1 MPSHFENAGVLIGGL
16 SIMGHRQEPRIQ
28 LNSQA
33 SLCGMDP
40 HQGRSFLEPV
50 MIHNISHRGLLV
62 QVRRCVVKPG
72 DIVVLRRGQNKGRF
86 QVIWV
91 GETADGQRKQLG
103 LRHVLSAP
111 LFWGLD
117 LPLPAPDNYRRPR
130 LHARRRHRR
139 YSRELAVELRGD
151 NSRIPIW
158 SSTSDISEAGCFVH
172 MLNVLPISA
181 SLDIAVWVGEA
192 KVWAQGIVVS
202 NLSGSGTGIKFIS
215 ICEEGRQRL
224 RELIESGP
232 EVADRRTT
240 APDESLGWDSETEA
254 YSEQMEWSYTPKYPE
269 NLGTLRKQARVP
281 PD

>member
-50 MIHNISHRGLLV
+50 MIRNISHRGLLV
-62 QVRRCVVKPG
+62 QVRRWVVKPG

-103 LRHVLSAP
+103 LR
-111 LFWGLD
+111 
-117 LPLPAPDNYRRPR
+117 
-130 LHARRRHRR
+130 
-139 YSRELAVELRGD
+139 
-151 NSRIPIW
+151 
-158 SSTSDISEAGCFVH
+158 
-172 MLNVLPISA
+172 
-181 SLDIAVWVGEA
+181 
-192 KVWAQGIVVS
+192 
-202 NLSGSGTGIKFIS
+202 
-215 ICEEGRQRL
+215 RL

-240 APDESLGWDSETEA
+240 APDESLGWDSETET

-269 NLGTLRKQARVP
+269 NLGTP
-281 PD
+281 PEISSCTSRLISVSLKAQ